1 MFSFSTCRLV
11 LLVSAACSAVTSA
24 ELTVVLGGAADYA
37 ILAKT
42 GISTV
47 PSSYIYG
54 DIAVSPIDSAS
65 MTGFSFTLDDL
76 GQYSDSTQLL
86 ASTGGDPNLNHPG
99 NAFSASYGP
108 PISDVL
114 TTAVVNM
121 ENAYTDAANRV
132 NPDDARINY
141 GAGDLGGAYGGAEA
155 PLTPGVYTFGSNVKL
170 TGDVHF
176 WGAGVFIIQITG
188 NLVQAADSKVIMEA
202 GARPENIFWQ
212 VAGVVEVGAD
222 AHMQGVILAKTKVD
236 FITRS
241 SLTGRVLTQ
250 TACNLQQATITEPN
264 TEPIEGIE
272 GSSYMESF
280 FELNLKING
289 DPEDEDIIKAVD
301 LFVSTY
307 NNLME
312 TYENSDFR
320 HMDTATAESITPGN
334 RRLDHPQ
341 QESRQLQMTYY
352 VYLRAGGSCWG
363 CPNDDFWTN
372 QTRRREKRLLD
383 ELLPGLPD
391 EDTLLAAYSS
401 QLTSNPG
408 DYGNIVDAVSL
419 AEVE

>member
-1 MFSFSTCRLV
+1 
-11 LLVSAACSAVTSA
+11 
-24 ELTVVLGGAADYA
+24 
-37 ILAKT
+37 
-42 GISTV
+42 
-47 PSSYIYG
+47 
-54 DIAVSPIDSAS
+54 
-65 MTGFSFTLDDL
+65 
-76 GQYSDSTQLL
+76 
-86 ASTGGDPNLNHPG
+86 
-99 NAFSASYGP
+99 
-108 PISDVL
+108 
-114 TTAVVNM
+114 
-121 ENAYTDAANRV
+121 
-132 NPDDARINY
+132 
-141 GAGDLGGAYGGAEA
+141 
-155 PLTPGVYTFGSNVKL
+155 
-170 TGDVHF
+170 
-176 WGAGVFIIQITG
+176 
-188 NLVQAADSKVIMEA
+188 
-202 GARPENIFWQ
+202 
-212 VAGVVEVGAD
+212 
-222 AHMQGVILAKTKVD
+222 MQGVILAKTKVD